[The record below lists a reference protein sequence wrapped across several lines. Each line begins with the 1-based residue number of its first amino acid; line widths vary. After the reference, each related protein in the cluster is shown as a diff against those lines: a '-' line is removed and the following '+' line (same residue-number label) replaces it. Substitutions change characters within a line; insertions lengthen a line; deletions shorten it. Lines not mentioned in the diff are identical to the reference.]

1 MRGLFVVLTLALAG
15 SPSAAEVCAPAT
27 LTKVVTRSVGPDI
40 APGTFRAAPVTLFRQ
55 GDRFVRIE
63 EAPDPTTGAHL
74 LSVVAEPDIWMVNL
88 ADRTGR
94 HIVDPGPSLI
104 ARAPIVAGQGVPPE
118 FVELEFGCEAAFAER
133 RGYDAGTRQVGGTLA
148 RIRALV
154 IGSHRLEVLLSPQG
168 VPAEVAYYRGDRT
181 ILVIRY
187 DVYQTRLPDA
197 PELFRRPEGITYE
210 TAPAPR

>member
-1 MRGLFVVLTLALAG
+1 MRPLFLVFALALVAM
-15 SPSAAEVCAPAT
+15 PVAAETCAPAS

-40 APGTFRAAPVTLFRQ
+40 APGTFRAAPVTLYRQ
-55 GDRFVRIE
+55 GDRYIRIE
-63 EAPDPTTGAHL
+63 EAADPTQGAHL

-104 ARAPIVAGQGVPPE
+104 AHAPIVAGQGVPPE

-133 RGYDAGTRQVGGTLA
+133 RGYDAGTRQVGSVTGKV
-148 RIRALV
+148 RVLV
-154 IGSHRLEVLLSPQG
+154 SGPHRLEIVSGPKGAPL
-168 VPAEVAYYRGDRT
+168 EVAYYRGDRT
-181 ILVIRY
+181 VLVIHY
-187 DVYQTRLPDA
+187 DIYQSRLPDA

-210 TAPAPR
+210 PATSSR

>member
-1 MRGLFVVLTLALAG
+1 MRGLFVVLALALAG
-15 SPSAAEVCAPAT
+15 APAAAEVCAPAS

-40 APGTFRAAPVTLFRQ
+40 APGTFRAAPVTLYRQ

-63 EAPDPTTGAHL
+63 EAADPAKGIHL
-74 LSVVAEPDIWMVNL
+74 LSVVAEPEIWMVNL

-104 ARAPIVAGQGVPPE
+104 AHAPIVAGQGVPPE
-118 FVELEFGCEAAFAER
+118 FAELEFGCEAAFAER

-148 RIRALV
+148 KIRAVV
-154 IGSHRLEVLLSPQG
+154 IGSHRLEVLLSSQG
-168 VPAEVAYYRGDRT
+168 APVEVAYYRGERT

-187 DVYQTRLPDA
+187 DAYQTRLPDT

-210 TAPAPR
+210 TASTPR